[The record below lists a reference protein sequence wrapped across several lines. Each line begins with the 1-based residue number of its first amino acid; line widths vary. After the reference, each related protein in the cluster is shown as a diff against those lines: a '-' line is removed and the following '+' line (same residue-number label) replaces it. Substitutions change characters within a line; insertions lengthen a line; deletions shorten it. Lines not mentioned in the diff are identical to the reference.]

1 MIRPVT
7 EILFFHL
14 QRQPLDKVLPIL
26 LARSGERGWRA
37 IVKAGSEERL
47 EALDERLWTFADDS
61 FLPHGTDRDPDPAG
75 QPILLTLA
83 DANSNG
89 AQVLFLVEG
98 AAMPTEV
105 AGYERVTILF
115 DGADEEAVAVA
126 RVTWGE
132 VKRAGHEASYWQE
145 SPAGRWEKK
154 A

>member
-1 MIRPVT
+1 VT

-14 QRQPLDKVLPIL
+14 QRQPLDKVLPTL
-26 LARSGERGWRA
+26 LVRSRERGWRA

-61 FLPHGTDRDPDPAG
+61 FLPHGTDREPDPAG

-83 DANSNG
+83 DANPN
-89 AQVLFLVEG
+89 AANVLFLVEG
-98 AAMPTEV
+98 AAMPADV

-115 DGADEEAVAVA
+115 DGADEEAVAAA

-132 VKRAGHEASYWQE
+132 VKRTGHEASYWQE

>member
-1 MIRPVT
+1 VT

-14 QRQPLDKVLPIL
+14 QRQPLDKVLPTL
-26 LARSGERGWRA
+26 LVKSRERGWRA

-61 FLPHGTDRDPDPAG
+61 FLPHGTDREPDPAG

-83 DANSNG
+83 DANPN
-89 AQVLFLVEG
+89 AANVLFLVEG
-98 AAMPTEV
+98 AAMPADV

-115 DGADEEAVAVA
+115 DGADEEAVAAA

-132 VKRAGHEASYWQE
+132 VKRTGHEASYWQE
-145 SPAGRWEKK
+145 SPAGGWEKK

>member
-1 MIRPVT
+1 VT

-26 LARSGERGWRA
+26 LVRSRERGWRA

-61 FLPHGTDRDPDPAG
+61 FLPHGTDREPDPAG
-75 QPILLTLA
+75 QPILLTLS
-83 DANSNG
+83 DANLNK
-89 AQVLFLVEG
+89 ANVLFLVEG
-98 AAMPTEV
+98 AAIPGDV
-105 AGYERVTILF
+105 AGYERVTLLF
-115 DGADEEAVAVA
+115 DGADEEAVAAA

-132 VKRAGHEASYWQE
+132 VKRAGHPASYWQE